1 MAPSHGTS
9 VELFVQLRCSLP
21 ALLSFHYRNTETIE
35 YVILIKHTQH
45 MLLSTR
51 IATRSISRF
60 RCSSSSIATRSI
72 SRFRCS
78 SSSSMASF
86 STATTEPQVTVAHHN
101 NSTILTLSRPKKLN
115 SLTLQMIHELD
126 QGFQQGLSNNTKV
139 FLMDGAGPK
148 SFCAGGDVA
157 AVRAAGLGLEGDKSL
172 TRDFFFHEYR
182 LNKKIGDINETIPQ
196 VSVWDGITM

>member
-1 MAPSHGTS
+1 
-9 VELFVQLRCSLP
+9 
-21 ALLSFHYRNTETIE
+21 
-35 YVILIKHTQH
+35 

-72 SRFRCS
+72 APFRCI

-139 FLMDGAGPK
+139 FLMDGAGSK